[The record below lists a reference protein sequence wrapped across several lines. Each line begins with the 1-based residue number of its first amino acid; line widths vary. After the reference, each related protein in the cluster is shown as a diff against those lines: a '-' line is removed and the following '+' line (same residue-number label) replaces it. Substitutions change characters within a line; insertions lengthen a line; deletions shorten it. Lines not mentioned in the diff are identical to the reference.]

1 MKRFF
6 VVVAAI
12 LLISMIFAE
21 ETIHIKADLITL
33 KDDVAFLASE
43 EVPVWIQKGDL
54 TMEAAS
60 ATLYKRGN
68 SWNRFVADG
77 EVNFSLKDLWATTT
91 HLDYNLDKETGN
103 MSGKVQLKI
112 LQKDSTETVLVFCDS
127 LEFDRKAELYNGSSS
142 DKVRIEKGEMTALA
156 RSFSYERE
164 KSLVTLKGDVYI
176 EDVKNRRKVWASR
189 AIFNLETDEITVYK
203 AEIELTTE

>member
-54 TMEAAS
+54 TVEAAS

-91 HLDYNLDKETGN
+91 HLDYDLDKETGN

-127 LEFDRKAELYNGSSS
+127 LEFDRKVELYNGSSS